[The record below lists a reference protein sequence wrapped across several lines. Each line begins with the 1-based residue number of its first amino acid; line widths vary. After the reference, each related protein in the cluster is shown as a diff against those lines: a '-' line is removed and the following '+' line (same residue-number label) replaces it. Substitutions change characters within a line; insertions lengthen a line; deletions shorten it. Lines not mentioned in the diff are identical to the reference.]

1 MSESTGIGAAGHA
14 MAPHANPHELIAALR
29 REHAHLSDP
38 VGFHHLEN
46 LAQRTSAQSGTVQ
59 RILNAKLVE
68 LVHQYRGRIASVG
81 GNATGKVAAQCTAQK
96 DTLRSL
102 VQLLAAHEPHRSD
115 VRTSAPGAG
124 PSELKSV
131 KYFRNT
137 WSKLSVDQ
145 QVKNAMLQAP
155 QNAGPINSHMV
166 SLRSLTLMRDISPDY
181 LNRFMTYMDS
191 LSCLDQADKKP
202 QAPQPKTRA
211 GTPPAR

>member
-1 MSESTGIGAAGHA
+1 MSESP
-14 MAPHANPHELIAALR
+14 PHALIAALR
-29 REHAHLSDP
+29 GEGAHLFDP
-38 VGFHHLEN
+38 VGFHQLEN
-46 LAQRTSAQSGTVQ
+46 LARRANTQSDKVQ
-59 RILNAKLVE
+59 RILNARLVE
-68 LVHQYRGRIASVG
+68 LAQNCQDRITRGGAHAKGEIAVQ
-81 GNATGKVAAQCTAQK
+81 NLAPK

-102 VQLLAAHEPHRSD
+102 VQLLAAHEPQRSD
-115 VRTSAPGAG
+115 ARADNQSGA

-145 QVKNAMLQAP
+145 QVKKSMQQAP

-181 LNRFMTYMDS
+181 LNRFMTYVDS

-202 QAPQPKTRA
+202 PAPQPKTRA
-211 GTPPAR
+211 GRPPTR